1 VRNARRARLILT
13 LLLLSAFT
21 LITLDYRSGA
31 LGGVRKAASTVF
43 GPIQDGI
50 DKVVHPI
57 GSWFSSL
64 GHLGSYK
71 HENQELHRKVA
82 DLQTQLRMTEVER
95 QEFQQEQKLLHLAG
109 LGQFTSVAAR
119 VTAYGGAFGFESTI
133 EINRGSAN
141 GLRKNLTVIS
151 GAGLVG
157 RVVDVGRTTST
168 VQLANDSAFTAGTRV
183 VTPHR
188 LAVGAVSGNGRSKA
202 MSLTLLDNTVRLA
215 VGQIL
220 VTFASGPGGPFVPE
234 VPIGKITHVTPA
246 NGQIAQTASVAPFVD
261 FHSLDIVAVVVD
273 APKSIKRD
281 SLLPASPTPAPT
293 VTVTVTAS
301 PDSTGGTG
309 PPTSP
314 SSTPTTSA
322 SSSVTP
328 TGRAAPNSGR
338 STTQ

>member
-31 LGGVRKAASTVF
+31 LGGVRKVASTVF

-71 HENQELHRKVA
+71 HENQDLHRRVA
-82 DLQTQLRMTEVER
+82 ELQTQLRMTEVER
-95 QEFQQEQKLLHLAG
+95 QEYLQTQKLLHLAG
-109 LGQFTSVAAR
+109 LAQFTTVAAR

-133 EINRGSAN
+133 SINRGTKN
-141 GLRKNLTVIS
+141 GIRKNETVIS

-157 RVVDVGRTTST
+157 RVVGPVGPTTAT
-168 VQLANDSAFTAGTRV
+168 VQLANDSAFTAGCRMSTA
-183 VTPHR
+183 R
-188 LAVGAVSGNGRSKA
+188 LAVGAVSGNGRGKP
-202 MSLTLLDNTVRLA
+202 MGLTLLDNTVRLE
-215 VGQIL
+215 VGQML
-220 VTFASGPGGPFVPE
+220 VTFPSGPGGPFVPE
-234 VPIGKITHVTPA
+234 VPIGKVTRVTPA
-246 NGQIAQTASVAPFVD
+246 NGQIAQTAAVAPFVD
-261 FHSLDIVAVVVD
+261 FGSLDIVAVVTD
-273 APKSIKRD
+273 APESIKHD
-281 SLLPASPTPAPT
+281 SLLPSSPTPAPT

-301 PDSTGGTG
+301 PGSTSGGGT
-309 PPTSP
+309 P

-322 SSSVTP
+322 TSSATSTSRKTP
-328 TGRAAPNSGR
+328 
-338 STTQ
+338 

>member
-71 HENQELHRKVA
+71 HENEELQRKVA
-82 DLQTQLRMTEVER
+82 QLQTQLRMTEVER
-95 QEFQQEQKLLHLAG
+95 QEYLQEQKLLHLAG

-168 VQLANDSAFTAGTRV
+168 VQLANDSSFTAGTRV
-183 VTPHR
+183 STPR
-188 LAVGAVSGNGRSKA
+188 LAVGAVSGNGRGKA

-234 VPIGKITHVTPA
+234 VPIGKIAHVTPA
-246 NGQIAQTASVAPFVD
+246 NGQIAQTASVTPFVD

-281 SLLPASPTPAPT
+281 SLLPVSPTPAPT

-301 PDSTGGTG
+301 PGSTDGSSGTG
-309 PPTSP
+309 APVSP

-328 TGRAAPNSGR
+328 TGRA
-338 STTQ
+338 TQ